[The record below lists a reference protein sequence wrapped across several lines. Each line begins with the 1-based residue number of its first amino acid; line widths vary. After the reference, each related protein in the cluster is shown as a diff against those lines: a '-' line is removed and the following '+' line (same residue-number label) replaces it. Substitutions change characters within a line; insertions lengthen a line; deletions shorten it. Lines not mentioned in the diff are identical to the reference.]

1 MKNNKVDIN
10 SKYKA
15 KISFDDYSNVN
26 DILVSYYLPIIKSE
40 AFSFYSALVIDSRN
54 NMINTLYVP
63 IERMVSMINLSV
75 EKIEDAISR
84 LELVNLLEVFKNED
98 NEVTFKLN
106 KPLTPEEFN
115 NSEQFLELL
124 KSSAGTE
131 NLYINNKLFN
141 SLREHDFDESDA
153 LTKKVDI
160 STKVEIPAGKLNVEF
175 DFDSIKNILNAKQID
190 WSVYWTTE
198 LEQQLLNVIVIY
210 RITSFDIA
218 IELIKEIETN
228 NFNVEHLIENIRN
241 NFIQKEDI
249 SSIME
254 VGEKT
259 TEIKLDFLSKLSV
272 RDYFVHRL
280 NRVPSTTEEEMIAK
294 LINTYKLN
302 DYQINILVDYSVI
315 VNGGAINKNY
325 IFKIADTI
333 IKENI
338 DTPEK
343 LIQHLKVSYKVREAN
358 NQNDRIEA
366 DKLME
371 DQPIFE

>member
-1 MKNNKVDIN
+1 MKNNKIDIN

-54 NMINTLYVP
+54 NMINSIYVP
-63 IERMVSMINLSV
+63 IERLVSMINISV
-75 EKIEDAISR
+75 ENMENAISR
-84 LELVNLLEVFKNED
+84 LELVNLVEIFKNEN

-115 NSEQFLELL
+115 KSEQFVGLL

-141 SLREHDFDESDA
+141 SLKEHNFDEEHSI
-153 LTKKVDI
+153 TKKVDI
-160 STKVEIPAGKLNVEF
+160 SSKVEVPLAKLNVEF

-190 WSVYWTTE
+190 WSLYWSNE
-198 LEQQLLNVIVIY
+198 LEQELLNVIVIY

-218 IELIKEIETN
+218 VELIKEIETD
-228 NFNVEHLIENIRN
+228 NFNMNNVISNIRN
-241 NFIQKEDI
+241 NFIKKDDI
-249 SSIME
+249 TALVE
-254 VGEKT
+254 AGDNT
-259 TEIKLDFLSKLSV
+259 TEAKLDFLSKLSV

-280 NRVPSTTEEEMIAK
+280 GRVPSTTEEEMIVK
-294 LINTYKLN
+294 LINSYKLN
-302 DYQINILVDYSVI
+302 DYQINILIDYSVI
-315 VNGGAINKNY
+315 INGGAVNKNY

-338 DTPEK
+338 DTPNK
-343 LIQHLKVSYKVREAN
+343 LVNHLKMSYKVRNAKGVSNKNET
-358 NQNDRIEA
+358 
-366 DKLME
+366 DKPLE
-371 DQPIFE
+371 EKPIFK